1 MLKLA
6 LMASA
11 MTIALPAVAQQAAP
25 QTPDATMASP
35 SQPGGAGAT
44 PAQTTPT
51 EQAVPAA
58 AAPAN
63 QDAQVAQVLDAEF
76 PTYDKDQSG
85 SLSKAE
91 FAAWMDTLKSKAD
104 PSAKPDAAWNT
115 AAFAKADGD
124 KSKSV
129 TKEEL
134 ASFLTSATTS
144 GS

>member
-1 MLKLA
+1 MMLKLA

-35 SQPGGAGAT
+35 SQPGDAGAT

-51 EQAVPAA
+51 EQAAPA

-91 FAAWMDTLKSKAD
+91 FAAWMDTLKAKAD

-134 ASFLTSATTS
+134 ASFLTGATTS